1 MKCYVET
8 CVTATF
14 FNFAHCPLFQKYNI
28 METSGTLNS
37 MGCLKYEDV
46 YEFIVVRNEVGVLG
60 VATRLQADQLRC
72 LLYSW
77 LRQGIFLFFTLSSLV
92 LEPAQPPCKRLPRAL
107 TCGIKLL
114 EHEADHLQLVLRLRM
129 HGTVPPLPPCAF
141 MAYEGTNLP
150 FTNRNVTSKLTALSN
165 ITPVCLGFMPPSLLI
180 FVLL

>member
-1 MKCYVET
+1 MG
-8 CVTATF
+8 
-14 FNFAHCPLFQKYNI
+14 
-28 METSGTLNS
+28 TSGTLNS

-60 VATRLQADQLRC
+60 VATRLQADRLRR

-92 LEPAQPPCKRLPRAL
+92 LEPCKRLPRAL
-107 TCGIKLL
+107 ICGIKLL

-141 MAYEGTNLP
+141 MACEGTNLP
-150 FTNRNVTSKLTALSN
+150 FTNRNVTSKLTALSI
-165 ITPVCLGFMPPSLLI
+165 ITPVCLGFMLPSLLI